1 MMKAF
6 EWTNPANINE
16 AVKMLQ
22 ASPGRYRRSA
32 AADCRR
38 PGLADDDERLHVAA
52 GACCQSERIFRGSIS
67 ISLTARGLT
76 IGALVTLTELEEHA
90 GVRKS
95 FPGLAEAA
103 HSIATP
109 QIRNLG
115 TVGGNLCQ
123 RPRCWYFRLEEVN
136 CLKKGGSECYAASG
150 ENKYNAIIAGGP
162 SYIVHPSDLAPM
174 LLALG
179 ATVTVIGAAG
189 KRVIPL
195 DKFFTLPSEGN
206 IRRENVLKNDDIIT
220 QIYVPASALA
230 EKSTY
235 LKFKERESLDFAL
248 ASAAVA
254 LRLGP
259 NQAVQRCADCS
270 WRRGADTVA
279 RSRGR
284 EISRWQKIDAGR
296 ACRSRE
302 DRARRS
308 EAAREK
314 CVQGSACANAR
325 TSRVSKSGKCL
336 GGSYG
341 KRISRTTPI
350 SVLRI
355 AAVEEVLHA
364 RSTGDKC

>member
-1 MMKAF
+1 MKAF
-6 EWTNPANINE
+6 EWTNPATVQQ
-16 AVKMLQ
+16 AVKMLT
-22 ASPGRYRRSA
+22 ATTTGDIDEAP
-32 AADCRR
+32 R
-38 PGLADDDERLHVAA
+38 PIAGGQDLLTTMKDYTSRPARLVNLKHIRGLNNIALN
-52 GACCQSERIFRGSIS
+52 
-67 ISLTARGLT
+67 ARGLT

-123 RPRCWYFRLEEVN
+123 RPRCWYFRLEEVV

-179 ATVTVIGAAG
+179 ASVTVVGAR

-206 IRRENVLKNDDIIT
+206 IRRENVLKNEEIIT
-220 QIYVPASALA
+220 EIFVPASPLA
-230 EKSTY
+230 ARSTY

-248 ASAAVA
+248 ASAAVTVQLA
-254 LRLGP
+254 P
-259 NQAVQRCADCS
+259 NQTVREARIVLGGVAPVP
-270 WRRGADTVA
+270 WRVPNAEKYLVGKNLNPEVLA
-279 RSRGR
+279 
-284 EISRWQKIDAGR
+284 
-296 ACRSRE
+296 
-302 DRARRS
+302 
-308 EAAREK
+308 EAAKIALADAKPLEK
-314 CVQGSACANAR
+314 NAYKVPLAQTLVR
-325 TSRVSKSGKCL
+325 RAL
-336 GGSYG
+336 ARAGG
-341 KRISRTTPI
+341 
-350 SVLRI
+350 VN
-355 AAVEEVLHA
+355 A
-364 RSTGDKC
+364 